1 MKLKYIRP
9 LALALCAV
17 LLCSLFT
24 ACSGTSS
31 SSEQP
36 SSAASAASDSAS
48 ASASTSDSALPD
60 STTQANTGSLNPGNF
75 DENSAFS
82 ITGTTDAFAPCLGWG
97 PGVSGCSLK
106 SVIAAASLLQ
116 WAESAHLS
124 SRTPEAIQD
133 AFYDWYDSLSA
144 ADQEN
149 FAEAWTM
156 IEPDALSLLSDKE
169 SMTDLITDAGLDP
182 DTYGYMGSMLSDTF
196 GLRTAGFLT
205 QYVPYEIDSG
215 YFGFRPILDSAII
228 LLSISSYGSDTLTSQ
243 EYNVYEVVSNKYLTE
258 KPVESGKSER
268 DTTFYLNFDPVK
280 AGVVGDDV
288 LFTFTFP
295 DEET

>member
-48 ASASTSDSALPD
+48 ASASTSNSALPD

-106 SVIAAASLLQ
+106 SVLAAASLLQ
-116 WAESAHLS
+116 WAEQTNLT
-124 SRTPEAIQD
+124 SRTTDAIED
-133 AFYDWYDSLSA
+133 AFSQWYDALDSM
-144 ADQEN
+144 DQES
-149 FAEAWTM
+149 FAEAWPLIKDDANALLTDKDSLSGR
-156 IEPDALSLLSDKE
+156 IE
-169 SMTDLITDAGLDP
+169 DAGLDP
-182 DTYGYMGSMLSDTF
+182 ADLPGCSEKNWDALQDVID
-196 GLRTAGFLT
+196 RLT
-205 QYVPYEIDSG
+205 PEAKG
-215 YFGFRPILDSAII
+215 EF
-228 LLSISSYGSDTLTSQ
+228 
-243 EYNVYEVVSNKYLTE
+243 
-258 KPVESGKSER
+258 
-268 DTTFYLNFDPVK
+268 
-280 AGVVGDDV
+280 
-288 LFTFTFP
+288 
-295 DEET
+295 

>member
-75 DENSAFS
+75 DENSVFS

-106 SVIAAASLLQ
+106 SVLAAASLLQ
-116 WAESAHLS
+116 WAEQTNLT
-124 SRTPEAIQD
+124 SRTTDAIED
-133 AFYDWYDSLSA
+133 AFSQWYDALDSM
-144 ADQEN
+144 DQES
-149 FAEAWTM
+149 FAEAWPLIKDDANALLTDKDSLSGR
-156 IEPDALSLLSDKE
+156 IE
-169 SMTDLITDAGLDP
+169 DAGLDP
-182 DTYGYMGSMLSDTF
+182 ADLPGCSEKNWDALQDVID
-196 GLRTAGFLT
+196 RLT
-205 QYVPYEIDSG
+205 PEATG
-215 YFGFRPILDSAII
+215 EF
-228 LLSISSYGSDTLTSQ
+228 
-243 EYNVYEVVSNKYLTE
+243 
-258 KPVESGKSER
+258 
-268 DTTFYLNFDPVK
+268 
-280 AGVVGDDV
+280 
-288 LFTFTFP
+288 
-295 DEET
+295 

>member
-106 SVIAAASLLQ
+106 SVLAAASLLQ
-116 WAESAHLS
+116 WAEQTNLT
-124 SRTPEAIQD
+124 SRTTDAIED
-133 AFYDWYDSLSA
+133 AFSQWYDALDSM
-144 ADQEN
+144 DQES
-149 FAEAWTM
+149 FAEAWPLIKDDANALLTDKDSLSGR
-156 IEPDALSLLSDKE
+156 IE
-169 SMTDLITDAGLDP
+169 DAGLDP
-182 DTYGYMGSMLSDTF
+182 ADLPGCSEKNWDALQDVID
-196 GLRTAGFLT
+196 RLT
-205 QYVPYEIDSG
+205 PEATG
-215 YFGFRPILDSAII
+215 EF
-228 LLSISSYGSDTLTSQ
+228 
-243 EYNVYEVVSNKYLTE
+243 
-258 KPVESGKSER
+258 
-268 DTTFYLNFDPVK
+268 
-280 AGVVGDDV
+280 
-288 LFTFTFP
+288 
-295 DEET
+295 

>member
-106 SVIAAASLLQ
+106 SVLAAASLLQ
-116 WAESAHLS
+116 WAEQTNLT
-124 SRTPEAIQD
+124 SRTTDAIED
-133 AFYDWYDSLSA
+133 AFNQWYDALDSM
-144 ADQEN
+144 DQES
-149 FAEAWTM
+149 FAEAWPLIKDDANALLTDKDSLSGL
-156 IEPDALSLLSDKE
+156 IE
-169 SMTDLITDAGLDP
+169 DAGLDP
-182 DTYGYMGSMLSDTF
+182 ADLPGCSEKNWDALQDVID
-196 GLRTAGFLT
+196 RLT
-205 QYVPYEIDSG
+205 PEAKG
-215 YFGFRPILDSAII
+215 EF
-228 LLSISSYGSDTLTSQ
+228 
-243 EYNVYEVVSNKYLTE
+243 
-258 KPVESGKSER
+258 
-268 DTTFYLNFDPVK
+268 
-280 AGVVGDDV
+280 
-288 LFTFTFP
+288 
-295 DEET
+295 

>member
-133 AFYDWYDSLSA
+133 AFYNWYDTLD
-144 ADQEN
+144 ADEQES
-149 FAEAWTM
+149 FAEAWPLIKDDANALLTDKDSLSGR
-156 IEPDALSLLSDKE
+156 IE
-169 SMTDLITDAGLDP
+169 DAGLDP
-182 DTYGYMGSMLSDTF
+182 ADLPGCSEKNWDALQDVID
-196 GLRTAGFLT
+196 RLT
-205 QYVPYEIDSG
+205 PEAKG
-215 YFGFRPILDSAII
+215 EF
-228 LLSISSYGSDTLTSQ
+228 
-243 EYNVYEVVSNKYLTE
+243 
-258 KPVESGKSER
+258 
-268 DTTFYLNFDPVK
+268 
-280 AGVVGDDV
+280 
-288 LFTFTFP
+288 
-295 DEET
+295 

>member
-1 MKLKYIRP
+1 MFRHIFLQRAAFQRCVRCIGQRVCIGIHVRQRP
-9 LALALCAV
+9 A
-17 LLCSLFT
+17 
-24 ACSGTSS
+24 G
-31 SSEQP
+31 
-36 SSAASAASDSAS
+36 
-48 ASASTSDSALPD
+48 

-133 AFYDWYDSLSA
+133 AFYDWYDSLSS

-169 SMTDLITDAGLDP
+169 SMTDRITDAGLDP
-182 DTYGYMGSMLSDTF
+182 DTLPGCTLKNWQA
-196 GLRTAGFLT
+196 L
-205 QYVPYEIDSG
+205 QNV
-215 YFGFRPILDSAII
+215 LDSCVPAVN
-228 LLSISSYGSDTLTSQ
+228 G
-243 EYNVYEVVSNKYLTE
+243 
-258 KPVESGKSER
+258 
-268 DTTFYLNFDPVK
+268 
-280 AGVVGDDV
+280 
-288 LFTFTFP
+288 
-295 DEET
+295 EE